1 MFKVLG
7 IVLRW
12 YPVIVGI
19 VTSLEAFSNPGTTG
33 EQKRRAALAA
43 VSKFLSTAGVK
54 LTPAQLEMVGKVIDG
69 IVSVFNFL
77 GTFRSDADTPPAEKA
92 MVAAAAGV
100 IPSAR
105 DIEQAVAEAA
115 ATDPALAGLAKATA
129 AAVSARDALK
139 K

>member
-1 MFKVLG
+1 MFQVLG

-43 VSKFLSTAGVK
+43 VSKFLSATGVK

-69 IVSVFNFL
+69 VVSVFNFL

-100 IPSAR
+100 IPNAR

-129 AAVSARDALK
+129 AAMSARDALK
-139 K
+139 R